1 MKRNLF
7 CNMLHAL
14 YLMEP
19 KNKAD
24 KYSNIMKKLD
34 TYRYKDYSFSDGRIL
49 GSMCTQPHPI
59 AKETYMKFL
68 ETNLGDPEL
77 FSGTKEVELKLISF
91 IANLLNSPKNYV
103 GQIGSGGTESN
114 INAMWLAKQLTGKKE
129 IIIPENA
136 HFSFEKIATL
146 MDMKLKMV
154 PLTDSYC
161 TDVELI
167 GEKISKNTAAV
178 VGIAGSTEL
187 GTIDDI
193 PNLSKICEENDIFL
207 HVDAAFGG
215 FVIPFLKELQYNV
228 PDFDFKLK
236 GVSTISIDGHKMG
249 CSAIPLGALFI
260 REKKWIDK
268 ISVKSHCVSGKKQ
281 AGILGTRSG
290 GPVAA
295 AYAVTEYLGKKGYK
309 DIVKNCMKTT
319 YYTEK
324 RIGEIGLNLAVKPT
338 MNVLGVKLK
347 NPSKVVKKLAGY
359 KWKVNKMDRLSCIRI
374 VLMPHVTKKTI
385 DDFIPDLEKTCKE
398 VGEI

>member
-1 MKRNLF
+1 MVNMKRNLF

-77 FSGTKEVELKLISF
+77 FPGTKEIELKLISF

-146 MDMKLKMV
+146 MDIKLKTA

-161 TDVELI
+161 TD
-167 GEKISKNTAAV
+167 GDNSGNGCAV
-178 VGIAGSTEL
+178 DLRI
-187 GTIDDI
+187 
-193 PNLSKICEENDIFL
+193 
-207 HVDAAFGG
+207 H
-215 FVIPFLKELQYNV
+215 
-228 PDFDFKLK
+228 
-236 GVSTISIDGHKMG
+236 
-249 CSAIPLGALFI
+249 
-260 REKKWIDK
+260 R
-268 ISVKSHCVSGKKQ
+268 Q
-281 AGILGTRSG
+281 A
-290 GPVAA
+290 
-295 AYAVTEYLGKKGYK
+295 K
-309 DIVKNCMKTT
+309 D
-319 YYTEK
+319 
-324 RIGEIGLNLAVKPT
+324 
-338 MNVLGVKLK
+338 
-347 NPSKVVKKLAGY
+347 
-359 KWKVNKMDRLSCIRI
+359 
-374 VLMPHVTKKTI
+374 H
-385 DDFIPDLEKTCKE
+385 
-398 VGEI
+398 